1 MQVTMVIDMNEEV
14 EKSSGP
20 AKLTDEVMGIMCRWF
35 WRTIIL
41 VRSRI
46 VVISAR
52 ISKIMV
58 ILKSGTCLIEI
69 MVMAMNMMKWEWE
82 HGNLVMLLTVMLKK
96 LILYKSDYFRCVS
109 PIYEIWLDLI

>member
-41 VRSRI
+41 VRI
-46 VVISAR
+46 VGENFDDYDYGDFEEGNTFTSDHDNGNENDGVG
-52 ISKIMV
+52 M
-58 ILKSGTCLIEI
+58 GT
-69 MVMAMNMMKWEWE
+69 W
-82 HGNLVMLLTVMLKK
+82 
-96 LILYKSDYFRCVS
+96 
-109 PIYEIWLDLI
+109 